1 MELCVATLSDVISE
15 KYRGFLPPE
24 QQCLHQMAAGVE
36 HIHSNN
42 WVHRD
47 IKPDNILI
55 CAIDGWVR
63 LKISDFGLSKKSV
76 GEEYSISGLVGTP
89 VYLAP
94 ELVDLWLNDGC
105 NVNESKMTNASDVFA
120 LGCVF
125 FYFLT
130 KKHPFGNGKIIVNI
144 SSGRSDLSGT
154 SDTSALHCQLIK
166 CFRFSSAERSL
177 RV

>member
-1 MELCVATLSDVISE
+1 MATLSDVISE

-47 IKPDNILI
+47 IKPGNILI

-63 LKISDFGLSKKSV
+63 LKIADFGCSKKSDE
-76 GEEYSISGLVGTP
+76 GTFSISTKTIGTLQ
-89 VYLAP
+89 YLAP
-94 ELVDLWLNDGC
+94 ELLQLIDQEQEETKDELQVPK
-105 NVNESKMTNASDVFA
+105 SQMSNASDVFA

-125 FYFLT
+125 YKFLT
-130 KKHPFGNGKIIVNI
+130 KKHPFGMNIIVNI
-144 SSGRSDLSGT
+144 SSGRSNLSGNLT
-154 SDTSALHCQLIK
+154 FLL
-166 CFRFSSAERSL
+166 
-177 RV
+177 

>member
-1 MELCVATLSDVISE
+1 
-15 KYRGFLPPE
+15 
-24 QQCLHQMAAGVE
+24 MAAGVE

-63 LKISDFGLSKKSV
+63 LKISDFGLSKKSEGGV
-76 GEEYSISGLVGTP
+76 YSITSGVVGTH

-94 ELVDLWLNDGC
+94 ELLNSVDNEEVQVND
-105 NVNESKMTNASDVFA
+105 NKMTDTSDVFA

-125 FYFLT
+125 YQFLT
-130 KKHPFGNGKIIVNI
+130 KEHPFGKKLEIVSNI
-144 SSGRSDLSGT
+144 LRGNFNLRGVLSCHFFLN
-154 SDTSALHCQLIK
+154 AFINCL
-166 CFRFSSAERSL
+166 
-177 RV
+177 